1 MNLMTDSP
9 VPDHFDLDPGR
20 MPLRVDLELSEK
32 VHRKLEMMC
41 AATGRSIDEVI
52 LEILA
57 SSEKDI

>member
-20 MPLRVDLELSEK
+20 MPLRVDLELSDK
-32 VHRKLEMMC
+32 IRRKLELIC
-41 AATGRSIDEVI
+41 AATGRSMDEVI

-57 SSEKDI
+57 NSVDNI